1 MFKILLLI
9 FVLYLG
15 GCFDSKE
22 VVSREEPITPELE
35 IVPAAM
41 EQQEIRHI
49 AQQKDEQ
56 IKGVLGRVR
65 DLETQEGTYLKAD
78 SKEFER
84 VANVDR

>member
-22 VVSREEPITPELE
+22 VVSREAPIATELE
-35 IVPAAM
+35 VTPVAM
-41 EQQEIRHI
+41 EQQEISHI

-84 VANVDR
+84 LANVDR